1 MLVRLVI
8 GVLALFAF
16 GYFTSIPAAIC
27 LGVAVF
33 ALAGGY
39 EE

>member
-1 MLVRLVI
+1 MLVRLVV
-8 GVLALFAF
+8 GVLALGAF
-16 GYFTSIPAAIC
+16 GWFTSWPAAIC
-27 LGVAVF
+27 LGVVVF